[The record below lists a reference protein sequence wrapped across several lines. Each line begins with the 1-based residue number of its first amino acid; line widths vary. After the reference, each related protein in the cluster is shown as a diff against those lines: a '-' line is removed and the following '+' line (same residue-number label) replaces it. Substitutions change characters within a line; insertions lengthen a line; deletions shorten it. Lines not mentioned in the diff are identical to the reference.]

1 MIVIRHLFDPVAD
14 VLAAV
19 FGTRVHSLVIE
30 RWFAGRAFVHE
41 VGKDGVTS
49 EMRDEHGAVLPD
61 RADTVLLNR
70 VSSVPVPA
78 FQSSSAADREY
89 AGAEAT
95 AAFWSWLEGMPGP
108 VWNTVGAVRLSCQ
121 GRPVLEAMA
130 HAAGAGLRTQALRMT
145 TRCRLADAALAGR
158 SAGAAGPAPSVGA
171 PAVIVEPADGQQAVL
186 WVVGDRIVGAVEGVA
201 SSAVLEFARRTG
213 LGFGT
218 VTFVRAPGGA
228 WLWSGFDALPAE
240 VPPPVLSA
248 LAQHLD
254 RMAASFPGE
263 GRP

>member
-1 MIVIRHLFDPVAD
+1 MIVLRHLFDPVAD
-14 VLAAV
+14 VLAAA

-49 EMRDEHGAVLPD
+49 EMRGEHGAALCAS
-61 RADTVLLNR
+61 ADTVLLNR
-70 VSSVPVPA
+70 VSSVSIPA
-78 FQSSSAADREY
+78 FQSASPADREY

-95 AAFWSWLEGMPGP
+95 AAFWSWLEGMPGRL
-108 VWNTVGAVRLSCQ
+108 WNTVEAVRLSCQ
-121 GRPVLEAMA
+121 GRPALAAMA
-130 HAAGAGLRTQALRMT
+130 HAAGAGLRTQTVRMT
-145 TRCRLADAALAGR
+145 TRCRLVDAAPTGL
-158 SAGAAGPAPSVGA
+158 SVGA
-171 PAVIVEPADGQQAVL
+171 PAMLVEPADGQQAIV

-201 SSAVLEFARRTG
+201 SSSVLEFARRTG

-218 VTFVRAPGGA
+218 VTFVRASDGA

-240 VPPPVLSA
+240 VPPQVLAA
-248 LAQHLD
+248 LARYLD
-254 RMAASFPGE
+254 RMAASLSGE